1 MVRLLVLM
9 TLTLGR
15 ELSAQ
20 VHTAPRY
27 QASASGECVGTLKAY
42 KVRRDHIL
50 YCYANIKARKISDSD
65 SFMNNEGV

>member
-9 TLTLGR
+9 TLTLGG

-20 VHTAPRY
+20 VHTAPRH

-42 KVRRDHIL
+42 KVRRAVVKSVLVYKGQKNLGLIYL
-50 YCYANIKARKISDSD
+50 
-65 SFMNNEGV
+65 NNEGV

>member
-9 TLTLGR
+9 TLTLGG

-42 KVRRDHIL
+42 KVRV
-50 YCYANIKARKISDSD
+50 KST
-65 SFMNNEGV
+65 FMQI